1 MTNRE
6 IARYFDLIAKLMELH
21 EENPFR
27 IRTYQNAYNTIRQ
40 INEDL
45 FEKTIEELIEVNG
58 IGKSIAGKIFELK
71 EYGTISSLEKLLEKT
86 PPGILD
92 LMKLK
97 GLGPKK
103 IRLIWKELGVE
114 SLGELEYSIK
124 ENHLTLLKGF
134 GLKTQES
141 IIQQISFLNSVKGN
155 HLINK
160 AEKVGE
166 ELLNLLNSNFEEELF
181 EITGDLRRKMP
192 FVSNIKILSTIG
204 FDEINEKIGSE
215 FELNKEKISFQ
226 NISIEFIKANRN
238 NFGTEMFLTTGP
250 DSFTSLFNIDQV
262 EAEANI
268 FNKNYL
274 PEVSPIFRDNEI
286 ILKYIAKFNE
296 DKFIKLENIKGVIH
310 NHSVWSDGANKII
323 DLAEYYKKLGYTYM
337 VMSDHS
343 KSAFYANGVK
353 EDQIA
358 FYLEDIQ
365 KSDNKIDDFKI
376 FSGIESD
383 ILMDGSLDY
392 ADDILEKFDV
402 VISSIHSVLR
412 MDKEKAT
419 NRLVNAIRNPYT
431 RILGHMT
438 GRILL
443 AREGYPLDYD
453 KVFAAC
459 AENDVV
465 IELNANPHRLDIDW
479 TLISQVQDMG
489 IKISINPDAHRKE
502 EVENIKYGVMMAQK
516 GGLLKENCLN
526 ARDVS
531 EFMEWVRNCNR

>member
-6 IARYFDLIAKLMELH
+6 IAKYFNLIAKLMELH
-21 EENPFR
+21 QENPFR

-40 INEDL
+40 VNSDL
-45 FEKTIEELIEVNG
+45 LDMTIDDLVEVNG
-58 IGKSIAGKIFELK
+58 IGKSIAGKIQELK
-71 EYGTISSLEKLLEKT
+71 VKGTISSLEKLLEKT

-134 GLKTQES
+134 GVKTQNNL
-141 IIQQISFLNSVKGN
+141 IQQITFLNSVKGN
-155 HLINK
+155 HLIHK
-160 AEKVGE
+160 AEKVGY
-166 ELLNLLNSNFEEELF
+166 ELLDLLKNNFKEELF
-181 EITGDLRRKMP
+181 KITGDLRRKMP
-192 FVSNIKILSTIG
+192 FVSGIELLTTIG
-204 FDEINEKIGSE
+204 FEEITKKIESE
-215 FELNKEKISFQ
+215 FELNQEKIFFQ
-226 NISIEFIKANRN
+226 NISIKFIKAKRN
-238 NFGTEMFLTTGP
+238 SFGTELFLTTGP
-250 DSFTSLFNIDQV
+250 EKFTSLFENNQVNSEIDIFKKSNIPV
-262 EAEANI
+262 IA
-268 FNKNYL
+268 
-274 PEVSPIFRDNEI
+274 PVFRDNEN
-286 ILKYIAKFNE
+286 ILKDVSKFDE

-310 NHSVWSDGANKII
+310 NHSVWSDGANEII
-323 DLAEYYKKLGYTYM
+323 DLAEHYKKLGYTYM

-343 KSAFYANGVK
+343 KAAFYANGVR
-353 EDQIA
+353 EDQIE
-358 FYLEDIQ
+358 FYLEDIL
-365 KSDNKIDDFKI
+365 KSNEKIDDFMI

-392 ADDILEKFDV
+392 ADPILDKFDV

-412 MDKEKAT
+412 MDKDKAT
-419 NRLVNAIRNPYT
+419 NRLVNAIKNPYT

-443 AREGYPLDYD
+443 AREEYPLDYD
-453 KVFAAC
+453 KVFKAC
-459 AENDVV
+459 VENDVV

-502 EVENIKYGVMMAQK
+502 EVENMKYGVMMAQK
-516 GGLLKENCLN
+516 GGLLTENCLN
-526 ARDVS
+526 AKDVNDF
-531 EFMEWVRNCNR
+531 EKWM

>member
-6 IARYFDLIAKLMELH
+6 IAKYFDLIAKLMDLH
-21 EENPFR
+21 KENSFR

-40 INEDL
+40 INDDL
-45 FEKTIEELIEVNG
+45 FDKTVEELIEVNG
-58 IGKSIAGKIFELK
+58 IGKSIAAKIFELK
-71 EYGTISSLEKLLEKT
+71 ESGTISSLEKLYEKT
-86 PPGILD
+86 PAGILD

-134 GLKTQES
+134 GLKTQDS
-141 IIQQISFLNSVKGN
+141 IIQQIAFLNLVKGN
-155 HLINK
+155 HLIHK
-160 AEKVGE
+160 AEKVGQ
-166 ELLNLLNSNFEEELF
+166 ELLKLLNSSFEDEII

-192 FVSNIKILSTIG
+192 FVSSIKILSTID
-204 FDEINEKIGSE
+204 FDKVSEKINSE
-215 FELNKEKISFQ
+215 FELIEGRVFFQ
-226 NISIEFIKANRN
+226 NICIEFIKANIDS
-238 NFGTEMFLTTGP
+238 FGTEMFLTTGP
-250 DSFTSLFNIDQV
+250 ERFTSLFNIEQV
-262 EAEANI
+262 DDEAEIFIENNI
-268 FNKNYL
+268 
-274 PEVSPIFRDNEI
+274 PVIAPVFRDNFDVIENVSKFESE
-286 ILKYIAKFNE
+286 KY
-296 DKFIKLENIKGVIH
+296 IKLEDIKGVIH
-310 NHSVWSDGANKII
+310 NHSVWSDGANKVI
-323 DLAEYYKKLGYTYM
+323 DLAEYYKKMGYTYM

-353 EDQIA
+353 EDQIDY
-358 FYLEDIQ
+358 YLEDIS
-365 KSDNKIDDFKI
+365 KSNDKIDDFKI

-392 ADDILEKFDV
+392 TDDILEKFDV

-419 NRLVNAIRNPYT
+419 NRLVNAINNPFT

-443 AREGYPLDYD
+443 AREGYPLDLER
-453 KVFAAC
+453 VFEAC
-459 AENDVV
+459 AKNNVV

-479 TLISQVQDMG
+479 TLISQVQEMG

-502 EVENIKYGVMMAQK
+502 EVENMKYGVMMAQK
-516 GGLLKENCLN
+516 GGLLEENCLN
-526 ARDVS
+526 AKDLPDF
-531 EFMEWVRNCNR
+531 EKWMH